1 MLCFS
6 STTHAGAY
14 RRRWLFTSTGA
25 LLLAV
30 VSGCGGGGG
39 YGSAMSPGPTA
50 QSCSSST
57 CGSTIM
63 SLTDA
68 AGDFLQYKVKLVS
81 VQLMKADGSVVETLP
96 LTTAVDLVQLI
107 DLSEIISTRQ
117 IPSGEYVAANVT
129 VDFTGASILVDDG
142 TGTGVAVA
150 PVDSTGAA
158 LGQLK
163 LTVQLDVKN
172 DLKVNSGKASRI
184 AFDFNLLASNTVD
197 LTAKTVT
204 VSPVLVA
211 SVAPV
216 DQKDLRVRGT
226 LSSVDTVNNDYTV
239 AVKPFHDSD
248 EDKLNSL
255 AVHTTDTTSFEINGT
270 PYVGAAGLAQLATL
284 PVDTITVAFGSLQ
297 PSDQSFTALQVLAGT
312 SVAGTSVDH
321 IVGNVIARTGNTLT
335 VHGAHMD
342 GHDGSDDFISGDT
355 TVTIATA
362 TAVTAEGQTSAA
374 PAHTIAEISVGS
386 RIEAFGA
393 ASQSTASQTG
403 PATSSLDATTGR
415 VRLDLT
421 RVQGLVGASGAGQL
435 TLNISAID
443 RQPVAIFHFAGT
455 GVTTA
460 QDSNPANYVLGTG
473 SLDLTPFAIG
483 QPALGIGFVA
493 SFGAAPPDFLAVTLA
508 NSVNGGGQGGDDH
521 GEDMPGDAGAKLE
534 IEWGDAGSTAPFK
547 TLDATHL
554 DLDIANASISG
565 DHKIEMDP
573 QNIDLTALASDP
585 SIIADPSGMTLFAI
599 SHRKSHTIDNFNVFA
614 DFETAL
620 AADLNG
626 TVTALKL
633 TAAGQYSATDNS
645 FTARGIVIVLND

>member
-1 MLCFS
+1 MLCLPLMTDTGTPRLPWVLAS
-6 STTHAGAY
+6 A
-14 RRRWLFTSTGA
+14 GA

-30 VSGCGGGGG
+30 LSGCGAMGS
-39 YGSAMSPGPTA
+39 GSAMTTMPTA

-57 CGSTIM
+57 CGSTVM

-81 VQLMKADGSVVETLP
+81 LDLMGADGSVVETLP
-96 LTTAVDLVQLI
+96 VTTAVDFVQLI

-117 IPSGEYVAANVT
+117 IPAGEYVAANVT

-142 TGTGVAVA
+142 TGTAVAVT
-150 PVDSTGAA
+150 PVDSTGTA

-163 LTVQLDVKN
+163 LTVQLDSKN
-172 DLKVNSGKASRI
+172 DLKVNSGKTSRI

-197 LTAKTVT
+197 LTTKTVT

-211 SVAPV
+211 SVAPA
-216 DQKDLRVRGT
+216 DQKELRVRGT
-226 LSSVDTVNNDYTV
+226 LSSVDTANSDYTV

-248 EDKLNSL
+248 DDKLNSL
-255 AVHTTDTTSFEINGT
+255 AVHTTGTTSFEINGT

-284 PVDTITVAFGSLQ
+284 PVDTITMALGSLQ
-297 PSDQSFTALQVLAGT
+297 PPDQSFTAMQVFAGT

-342 GHDGSDDFISGDT
+342 GRDGRDDFIAGDT
-355 TVTIATA
+355 TVMIADL
-362 TAVTAEGQTSAA
+362 TAVTAEGQTAAA
-374 PAHTIAEISVGS
+374 PAHTTAEISVGS
-386 RIEAFGA
+386 RIEAFG
-393 ASQSTASQTG
+393 TASQTPATQTS

-421 RVQGLVGASGAGQL
+421 RVQGLVVASGAGRL
-435 TLNISAID
+435 TLNVSAID
-443 RQPVAIFHFAGT
+443 RQPVSLFNFAGT
-455 GVTTA
+455 GATAA
-460 QDSNPANYVLGTG
+460 QDSIPASYVLGTG
-473 SLDLTPFAIG
+473 SLDLTRFGVG

-493 SFGAAPPDFLAVTLA
+493 SFGAAPPDFMAVTLA
-508 NSVNGGGQGGDDH
+508 NSINGDGQNTDDH

-534 IEWGDAGSTAPFK
+534 IEWGDAGTTAPFK
-547 TLDATHL
+547 ALDATHL

-565 DHKIEMDP
+565 DHKIEQDP
-573 QNIDLTALASDP
+573 QNIDLKSLASDP
-585 SIIADPSGMTLFAI
+585 SIVADSSGMTLFAI
-599 SHRKSHTIDNFNVFA
+599 AHQQSHSIDNFNAFA
-614 DFETAL
+614 DFAVKL

-626 TVTALKL
+626 TVAALKL
-633 TAAGQYSATDNS
+633 MANGQYSAAGNT
-645 FTARGIVIVLND
+645 FTARGIVILLND